1 MEIEHEDSR
10 KMIFQG
16 GILSVKHVIRE
27 ILENVE
33 KVIKGKDEV
42 VKIVL
47 ATILARGHVL
57 MEDVPGVGKTMLARA
72 IARSFNMDFKR
83 IQFTPDLLPTDLTG
97 LYIYDKKSG
106 DFIFKKGPVFTD
118 ILLADEINRATPRT
132 QSALLEAMA
141 ENQVTI
147 DGVTH
152 KLSENFFVI
161 ATQNPIEYE
170 GTFPLPEAQLDRFMI
185 SVKMGYPDEKNEI
198 EILKSQ
204 IKKHPIEDLEPVVT
218 SEELS
223 EMRKKVREILV
234 SDDVKRYI
242 VEIVRKTRNHPS
254 LFLGSSPRGS
264 IFIMHLSMALA
275 FMEERDFVLPDDV
288 KEAARYVLPH
298 RVIQN
303 TESKLKRERKEDII
317 NEVIESVKVIR
328 DGVE

>member
-1 MEIEHEDSR
+1 M
-10 KMIFQG
+10 KY
-16 GILSVKHVIRE
+16 VIRE
-27 ILENVE
+27 ILENVG

-47 ATILARGHVL
+47 AAILARGHVL

-97 LYIYDKKSG
+97 LYIYDKKTG
-106 DFIFKKGPVFTD
+106 DFIFKKGPIFTD

-185 SVKMGYPDEKNEI
+185 SVKMGYPDEKSEV
-198 EILKSQ
+198 EILESQ
-204 IKKHPIEDLEPVVT
+204 IKEHPIENLEPVAT
-218 SEELS
+218 SEELL

-234 SDDVKRYI
+234 SDDVKKYI

-328 DGVE
+328 DEVE

>member
-1 MEIEHEDSR
+1 
-10 KMIFQG
+10 
-16 GILSVKHVIRE
+16 VKHVIRE
-27 ILENVE
+27 ILENVG

-47 ATILARGHVL
+47 AAILARGHVL

-97 LYIYDKKSG
+97 LYIYDRKTG
-106 DFIFKKGPVFTD
+106 DFIFKKGPIFTD

-185 SVKMGYPDEKNEI
+185 SVKMGYPDEKSEV
-198 EILKSQ
+198 EILESQ
-204 IKKHPIEDLEPVVT
+204 IKEHPIENLEPVAT
-218 SEELS
+218 SEELL

-234 SDDVKRYI
+234 SDDVKKYI

>member
-1 MEIEHEDSR
+1 M
-10 KMIFQG
+10 KY
-16 GILSVKHVIRE
+16 VIRE
-27 ILENVE
+27 ILENVG
-33 KVIKGKDEV
+33 KVIKGKDDV

-47 ATILARGHVL
+47 AAILARGHVL

-97 LYIYDKKSG
+97 LYIYDKKTG
-106 DFIFKKGPVFTD
+106 DFIFKKGPIFTD

-185 SVKMGYPDEKNEI
+185 SVKMGYPDEKSEV
-198 EILKSQ
+198 EILESQ
-204 IKKHPIEDLEPVVT
+204 IKKHPIETLEPVAT

-223 EMRKKVREILV
+223 KMRKKVREILV
-234 SDDVKRYI
+234 SDDVKKYI

-328 DGVE
+328 DEVE

>member
-1 MEIEHEDSR
+1 
-10 KMIFQG
+10 
-16 GILSVKHVIRE
+16 VKYVIRE
-27 ILENVE
+27 ILENVG

-47 ATILARGHVL
+47 AAILARGHVL

-97 LYIYDKKSG
+97 LYIYDKKTG
-106 DFIFKKGPVFTD
+106 DFIFKKGPIFTD

-185 SVKMGYPDEKNEI
+185 SVKMGYPDEKSEV
-198 EILKSQ
+198 EILESQ
-204 IKKHPIEDLEPVVT
+204 IKEHPIENLEPVAT
-218 SEELS
+218 SEELL

-234 SDDVKRYI
+234 SDDVKKYI

-328 DGVE
+328 DEVE

>member
-1 MEIEHEDSR
+1 MEAI
-10 KMIFQG
+10 
-16 GILSVKHVIRE
+16 
-27 ILENVE
+27 E
-33 KVIKGKDEV
+33 KVIKGKDDV

-47 ATILARGHVL
+47 AAILARGHVL

-97 LYIYDKKSG
+97 LYIYDRKTG
-106 DFIFKKGPVFTD
+106 DFIFKKGPIFTD

-185 SVKMGYPDEKNEI
+185 SVKMGYPDEKSEV
-198 EILKSQ
+198 EILESQ
-204 IKKHPIEDLEPVVT
+204 IKEHPIENLEPVAT
-218 SEELS
+218 SEELL

-234 SDDVKRYI
+234 SDDVKKYI

-328 DGVE
+328 DEVE

>member
-1 MEIEHEDSR
+1 MEIERKDSR

-16 GILSVKHVIRE
+16 GILSVKYVIWE
-27 ILENVE
+27 ILENVG
-33 KVIKGKDEV
+33 KVIKGKDDV

-47 ATILARGHVL
+47 AAILARGHVL

-97 LYIYDKKSG
+97 LYIYDKKTG
-106 DFIFKKGPVFTD
+106 DFIFKKGPIFTD

-185 SVKMGYPDEKNEI
+185 SVKMGYPDEKSEV
-198 EILKSQ
+198 EILESQ
-204 IKKHPIEDLEPVVT
+204 IKEHPIETLEPVAT

-223 EMRKKVREILV
+223 KMRKKVREILV
-234 SDDVKRYI
+234 SDDVKKYI

-328 DGVE
+328 DEVE

>member
-1 MEIEHEDSR
+1 MEIERKDSR

-16 GILSVKHVIRE
+16 GILSVKYVIRE
-27 ILENVE
+27 ILENVG
-33 KVIKGKDEV
+33 KVIKGKDDV

-47 ATILARGHVL
+47 AAILARGHVL

-97 LYIYDKKSG
+97 LYIYDKKTG
-106 DFIFKKGPVFTD
+106 DFIFKKGPIFTD

-185 SVKMGYPDEKNEI
+185 SVKMGYPDEKSEV
-198 EILKSQ
+198 EILESQ
-204 IKKHPIEDLEPVVT
+204 IKEHPIETLEPVAT

-223 EMRKKVREILV
+223 KMRKKVREILV
-234 SDDVKRYI
+234 SDDVKKYI

-328 DGVE
+328 DEVE

>member
-1 MEIEHEDSR
+1 M
-10 KMIFQG
+10 
-16 GILSVKHVIRE
+16 KHVIRE
-27 ILENVE
+27 ILENVG
-33 KVIKGKDEV
+33 KVIKGKDDV

-47 ATILARGHVL
+47 AAILARGHVL

-97 LYIYDKKSG
+97 LYIYDRKTG
-106 DFIFKKGPVFTD
+106 DFIFKKGPIFTD

-185 SVKMGYPDEKNEI
+185 SVKMGYPDEKSEV
-198 EILKSQ
+198 EILESQ
-204 IKKHPIEDLEPVVT
+204 IKEHPIENLEPVAT
-218 SEELS
+218 SEELL

-234 SDDVKRYI
+234 SDDVKKYI

-288 KEAARYVLPH
+288 KEAARYVLSLIH
-298 RVIQN
+298 I
-303 TESKLKRERKEDII
+303 
-317 NEVIESVKVIR
+317 
-328 DGVE
+328 

>member
-1 MEIEHEDSR
+1 MEIERKDSR

-16 GILSVKHVIRE
+16 GILSVKYVIRE
-27 ILENVE
+27 ILENVG

-47 ATILARGHVL
+47 AAILARGHVL

-97 LYIYDKKSG
+97 LYIYDRKTG
-106 DFIFKKGPVFTD
+106 DFIFKKGPIFTD

-185 SVKMGYPDEKNEI
+185 SVKMGYPDEKSEV
-198 EILKSQ
+198 EILESQ
-204 IKKHPIEDLEPVVT
+204 IKEHPIENLEPVAT
-218 SEELS
+218 SEELL

-234 SDDVKRYI
+234 SDDVKKYI

-328 DGVE
+328 DEVE

>member
-1 MEIEHEDSR
+1 M
-10 KMIFQG
+10 
-16 GILSVKHVIRE
+16 KHVIRE
-27 ILENVE
+27 ILENVG

-47 ATILARGHVL
+47 AAILARGHVL

-97 LYIYDKKSG
+97 LYIYDRKTG
-106 DFIFKKGPVFTD
+106 DFIFKKGPIFTD

-185 SVKMGYPDEKNEI
+185 SVKMGYPDEKSEV
-198 EILKSQ
+198 EILESQ
-204 IKKHPIEDLEPVVT
+204 IKEHPIENLEPVAT
-218 SEELS
+218 SEELL

-234 SDDVKRYI
+234 SDDVKKYI

-328 DGVE
+328 DEVE

>member
-1 MEIEHEDSR
+1 MEIERKDSR

-16 GILSVKHVIRE
+16 GILSVKYVIRE
-27 ILENVE
+27 ILENVG
-33 KVIKGKDEV
+33 KVIKGKDEA

-47 ATILARGHVL
+47 AAILARGHVL

-97 LYIYDKKSG
+97 LYIYDRKTG
-106 DFIFKKGPVFTD
+106 DFIFKKGPIFTD

-185 SVKMGYPDEKNEI
+185 SVKMGYPDEKSEV
-198 EILKSQ
+198 EILESQ
-204 IKKHPIEDLEPVVT
+204 IKEHPIENLEPVAT
-218 SEELS
+218 SEELL

-234 SDDVKRYI
+234 SDDVKKYI

-328 DGVE
+328 DEVE

>member
-1 MEIEHEDSR
+1 
-10 KMIFQG
+10 MIFQG
-16 GILSVKHVIRE
+16 GILSVKYVIRE
-27 ILENVE
+27 ILENVG
-33 KVIKGKDEV
+33 KVIKGKDDV

-47 ATILARGHVL
+47 AAILARGHVL

-97 LYIYDKKSG
+97 LYIYDKKTG
-106 DFIFKKGPVFTD
+106 DFIFKKGPIFTD

-185 SVKMGYPDEKNEI
+185 SVKMGYPDEKSEV
-198 EILKSQ
+198 EILESQ
-204 IKKHPIEDLEPVVT
+204 IKEHPIENLEPVAT
-218 SEELS
+218 SEELL

-234 SDDVKRYI
+234 SDDVKKYI

-328 DGVE
+328 DEVE

>member
-1 MEIEHEDSR
+1 
-10 KMIFQG
+10 MIFQG

-27 ILENVE
+27 ILENVG
-33 KVIKGKDEV
+33 KVIKGKDDV

-47 ATILARGHVL
+47 AAILARGHVL

-97 LYIYDKKSG
+97 LYIYDRKTG
-106 DFIFKKGPVFTD
+106 DFIFKKGPIFTD

-185 SVKMGYPDEKNEI
+185 SVKMGYPDEKSEV
-198 EILKSQ
+198 EILESQ
-204 IKKHPIEDLEPVVT
+204 IKEHPIENLEPVAT
-218 SEELS
+218 SEELL

-234 SDDVKRYI
+234 SDDVKKYI

-328 DGVE
+328 DEVE

>member
-1 MEIEHEDSR
+1 
-10 KMIFQG
+10 
-16 GILSVKHVIRE
+16 VKYVIWE
-27 ILENVE
+27 ILENVG
-33 KVIKGKDEV
+33 KVIKGKDDV

-47 ATILARGHVL
+47 AAILARGHVL

-97 LYIYDKKSG
+97 LYIYDKKTG
-106 DFIFKKGPVFTD
+106 DFIFKKGPIFTD

-185 SVKMGYPDEKNEI
+185 SVKMGYPDEKSEV
-198 EILKSQ
+198 EILESQ
-204 IKKHPIEDLEPVVT
+204 IKEHPIETLEPVAT

-223 EMRKKVREILV
+223 KMRKKVREILV
-234 SDDVKRYI
+234 SDDVKKYI

-328 DGVE
+328 DEVE

>member
-1 MEIEHEDSR
+1 MEIEREDSR

-47 ATILARGHVL
+47 GTILARGHVL

-170 GTFPLPEAQLDRFMI
+170 GTFPLPEAQLDRFMV

>member
-1 MEIEHEDSR
+1 
-10 KMIFQG
+10 
-16 GILSVKHVIRE
+16 VKYVIRE
-27 ILENVE
+27 ILENVG
-33 KVIKGKDEV
+33 KVIKGKDDV

-47 ATILARGHVL
+47 AAILARGHVL

-97 LYIYDKKSG
+97 LYIYDKKTG
-106 DFIFKKGPVFTD
+106 DFIFKKGPIFTD

-185 SVKMGYPDEKNEI
+185 SVKMGYPDEKSEV
-198 EILKSQ
+198 EILESQ
-204 IKKHPIEDLEPVVT
+204 IKKHPIEPLEPVAT

-223 EMRKKVREILV
+223 KMRKKVREILV
-234 SDDVKRYI
+234 SDDVKKYI

>member
-1 MEIEHEDSR
+1 M
-10 KMIFQG
+10 
-16 GILSVKHVIRE
+16 KHVIRE
-27 ILENVE
+27 ILENVG
-33 KVIKGKDEV
+33 KVIKGKDDV

-47 ATILARGHVL
+47 AAILARGHVL

-97 LYIYDKKSG
+97 LYIYDRKTG
-106 DFIFKKGPVFTD
+106 DFIFKKGPIFTD

-185 SVKMGYPDEKNEI
+185 SVKMGYPDEKSEV
-198 EILKSQ
+198 EILESQ
-204 IKKHPIEDLEPVVT
+204 IKEHPIENLEPVAT
-218 SEELS
+218 SEELL

-234 SDDVKRYI
+234 SDDVKKYI

-328 DGVE
+328 DEVE